1 MKKLTITA
9 AGACCALL
17 AAGHAPAQ
25 NYPSKTVRIIVPYPP
40 GGTSDILSRLLS
52 PKLNEVFGQPIVVD
66 NRPGAN
72 GNIGADMVAKSAP
85 DGHTILLADLGALTI
100 SPSIYKL
107 PFDPVKDFAPVTMV
121 TYSPHLLAVHPSVPV
136 KTVKELIALAKSK
149 PGLLNFAVSGIG
161 GAPHLAGIAFE
172 AQTGVKWTY
181 IPYKGGSDAI
191 IGLASGQ
198 ADAIFNGMLATYPHV
213 KSGKLKLIAVSSAKR
228 VASIPDVP
236 TVAEAGL
243 KDFETGLLAG
253 RGRAGRNAERSR
265 QPAQHR
271 DRADTQHAGDE
282 GQPRQAGCRGLH
294 YDIRAARHLAEE
306 RNREVG
312 ESGQGRQPQ
321 ARMTRQK
328 KPACTG
334 FFGS

>member
-1 MKKLTITA
+1 MKKLMITA

-52 PKLNEVFGQPIVVD
+52 PKLNEVFGQPVVVD

-243 KDFETGLLAG
+243 KGFETGSWQGVVAPAGTPKEAVGRLNTEIARILNTPEMKDNLAKQG
-253 RGRAGRNAERSR
+253 AEVYTMTSE
-265 QPAQHR
+265 QLGNWLKSEIEKWAKVVK
-271 DRADTQHAGDE
+271 
-282 GQPRQAGCRGLH
+282 
-294 YDIRAARHLAEE
+294 AANLKLE
-306 RNREVG
+306 
-312 ESGQGRQPQ
+312 
-321 ARMTRQK
+321 
-328 KPACTG
+328 
-334 FFGS
+334 

>member
-1 MKKLTITA
+1 MNKMIA
-9 AGACCALL
+9 AVCCACLVAGN
-17 AAGHAPAQ
+17 AAAQ
-25 NYPSKTVRIIVPYPP
+25 NYPVKAVRIIVPYPP
-40 GGTSDILSRLLS
+40 GGTSDILARLLS
-52 PKLNEVFGQPIVVD
+52 QKLNEVFGQPIVVE

-72 GNIGADMVAKSAP
+72 GNIGADLVAKSAP
-85 DGHTILLADLGALTI
+85 DGYTMLLADLGALTI

-107 PFDPVKDFAPVTMV
+107 PFDVVRDFAPVTMV

-136 KTVKELIALAKSK
+136 RSVKELVALAKSK

-181 IPYKGGSDAI
+181 IPYKGGADAI

-213 KSGKLKLIAVSSAKR
+213 KSGKLKLIAVSSSKR

-243 KDFETGLLAG
+243 TGFETGSWQGIVAAAGTPKDVVGRLNSEISRILNTPEMKENLARQG
-253 RGRAGRNAERSR
+253 AEVYTMTPEQLGNWLKIEIDKWAKIVKAAGLKLE
-265 QPAQHR
+265 
-271 DRADTQHAGDE
+271 
-282 GQPRQAGCRGLH
+282 
-294 YDIRAARHLAEE
+294 
-306 RNREVG
+306 
-312 ESGQGRQPQ
+312 
-321 ARMTRQK
+321 
-328 KPACTG
+328 
-334 FFGS
+334 

>member
-1 MKKLTITA
+1 MKNLIIAVASAT
-9 AGACCALL
+9 CALL
-17 AAGHAPAQ
+17 LAANAPAQ
-25 NYPSKTVRIIVPYPP
+25 NYPSKAVRIIVPYPP

-52 PKLNEVFGQPIVVD
+52 PKLNETFGQPVVVD

-85 DGHTILLADLGALTI
+85 DGHTMLLADLGALAI
-100 SPSIYKL
+100 SPSVYKL
-107 PFDPVKDFAPVTMV
+107 PFDPVRDFAPVTMV

-149 PGLLNFAVSGIG
+149 PGLLNFGISGIG

-243 KDFETGLLAG
+243 KDFETGSWQGVVAAAGTPKEVVGRLNTEIVRILSTPEMKENLARQG
-253 RGRAGRNAERSR
+253 AEVYTMTPEQLGNWLKSEIEKW
-265 QPAQHR
+265 AKVVK
-271 DRADTQHAGDE
+271 
-282 GQPRQAGCRGLH
+282 
-294 YDIRAARHLAEE
+294 AANLKLE
-306 RNREVG
+306 
-312 ESGQGRQPQ
+312 
-321 ARMTRQK
+321 
-328 KPACTG
+328 
-334 FFGS
+334 

>member
-1 MKKLTITA
+1 MNKIISVACGALFA
-9 AGACCALL
+9 ANIAS
-17 AAGHAPAQ
+17 AQ
-25 NYPSKTVRIIVPYPP
+25 SYPTRVVRIIVPYPA
-40 GGTSDILSRLLS
+40 GGTSDILSRLLG
-52 PKLNEVFGQPIVVD
+52 PKLNEVLGQPFVVD

-72 GNIGADMVAKSAP
+72 GNVGADLVAKAAP
-85 DGHTILLADLGALTI
+85 DGHIMLLGDLGALSI

-136 KTVKELIALAKSK
+136 KTVQELISLAKSK
-149 PGLLNFAVSGIG
+149 PGRLNFAVSGIG
-161 GAPHLAGIAFE
+161 GAPHLAGVAFE

-181 IPYKGGSDAI
+181 IPYKGGADAI

-243 KDFETGLLAG
+243 KGFETGSWQGIVAPAG
-253 RGRAGRNAERSR
+253 TAKEIVGRLNSEISRILNTPEMKENLVRQGAEVYTMTPDQLGSWLRTEIDKW
-265 QPAQHR
+265 AKVVK
-271 DRADTQHAGDE
+271 
-282 GQPRQAGCRGLH
+282 
-294 YDIRAARHLAEE
+294 AANLKLE
-306 RNREVG
+306 
-312 ESGQGRQPQ
+312 
-321 ARMTRQK
+321 
-328 KPACTG
+328 
-334 FFGS
+334 

>member
-1 MKKLTITA
+1 MA
-9 AGACCALL
+9 S
-17 AAGHAPAQ
+17 AQ
-25 NYPSKTVRIIVPYPP
+25 NYPTKAVRIIVPYPA
-40 GGTSDILSRLLS
+40 GGTSDILARLLS

-72 GNIGADMVAKSAP
+72 GNIGADLVAKSPP
-85 DGHTILLADLGALTI
+85 DGHTMLLADLGALTI

-121 TYSPHLLAVHPSVPV
+121 TYSPHLLAVHPSVPA
-136 KTVKELIALAKSK
+136 KTVKELVALAKSK

-236 TVAEAGL
+236 TVAESGL
-243 KDFETGLLAG
+243 NGFETGSWQGIVTAAG
-253 RGRAGRNAERSR
+253 TPKEVIGRLNAEIARILNTPEMKENLAR
-265 QPAQHR
+265 QGAEVYTMTPEQLGNWLKKEIDKWAKVV
-271 DRADTQHAGDE
+271 
-282 GQPRQAGCRGLH
+282 
-294 YDIRAARHLAEE
+294 RAANLKLE
-306 RNREVG
+306 
-312 ESGQGRQPQ
+312 
-321 ARMTRQK
+321 
-328 KPACTG
+328 
-334 FFGS
+334 

>member
-1 MKKLTITA
+1 MHKMFA
-9 AGACCALL
+9 AACCAWL
-17 AAGHAPAQ
+17 AVGAASAQ
-25 NYPSKTVRIIVPYPP
+25 NYPSKAVRIIVPYPA

-52 PKLNEVFGQPIVVD
+52 PKLNVVFGQPVVVD

-72 GNIGADMVAKSAP
+72 GNLGADLVAKSAP
-85 DGHTILLADLGALTI
+85 DGYTMLLADLGALTI

-107 PFDPVKDFAPVTMV
+107 PFDVLKDLAPVTMV
-121 TYSPHLLAVHPSVPV
+121 SYSPHLLAVHPSVPV

-161 GAPHLAGIAFE
+161 GAPHLAGVAFE

-228 VASIPDVP
+228 VAAIPDVP

-243 KDFETGLLAG
+243 KDFETGSWQGIVAAAGTPKEIIGRLNTEIVRILNTPEMKENLAKQG
-253 RGRAGRNAERSR
+253 AEVYTMTPEQLGNWLKSEIDKW
-265 QPAQHR
+265 AK
-271 DRADTQHAGDE
+271 
-282 GQPRQAGCRGLH
+282 
-294 YDIRAARHLAEE
+294 IVKAANLKLE
-306 RNREVG
+306 
-312 ESGQGRQPQ
+312 
-321 ARMTRQK
+321 
-328 KPACTG
+328 
-334 FFGS
+334 